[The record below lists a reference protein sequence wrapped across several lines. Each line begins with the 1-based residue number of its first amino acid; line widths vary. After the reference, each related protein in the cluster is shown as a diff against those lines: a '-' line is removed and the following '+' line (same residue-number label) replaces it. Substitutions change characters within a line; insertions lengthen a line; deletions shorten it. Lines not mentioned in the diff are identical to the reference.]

1 MAKNKKYFF
10 FRFNPEN
17 FLECFTMSN
26 EEAGSRFK
34 EMLIRLIKNEAPEG
48 TIEHEMI
55 QEVAKYREAQRQRV
69 LNRWN
74 TENQQPPPSPPP
86 YQNSPKMPKKVPDLA
101 DVYEYADAVGIFP
114 PIAKEWFEWQEQQGW
129 NNIKTQ
135 WQTCLRKFAEKKQG
149 A

>member
-1 MAKNKKYFF
+1 MAEKYFF
-10 FRFNPEN
+10 FRFEPKD
-17 FLECFTMSN
+17 FFECLIMSN

-34 EMLIRLIKNEAPEG
+34 ELIIRLTKNEAPEG
-48 TIEHEMI
+48 TPEAKMIAHSRKRSEINRERVMKRWHPEDI
-55 QEVAKYREAQRQRV
+55 QEQP
-69 LNRWN
+69 
-74 TENQQPPPSPPP
+74 QQSPP
-86 YQNSPKMPKKVPDLA
+86 YQNSPKMPKKIPDMA
-101 DVYEYADAVGIFP
+101 DVYEYADAIGIFP